1 MKTSTGKVGEEL
13 ACHYLQDN
21 GYLILSRNYRSRF
34 GEIDII
40 AKKGNCIAFIEVK
53 YRKSNKFGE
62 GFEAVS
68 RQKNRKN
75 QEDSPV
81 FYTEF

>member
-40 AKKGNCIAFIEVK
+40 DKKGNCIALL
-53 YRKSNKFGE
+53 R
-62 GFEAVS
+62 
-68 RQKNRKN
+68 
-75 QEDSPV
+75 
-81 FYTEF
+81 